1 MNQNLSVNKT
11 NFHMKGFALGLGL
24 KQRRNAT
31 RKSPI
36 LYTLLVLIIIQLWY
50 LVSKRVCQP
59 GTAIKCDKA
68 LLVIWDARI
77 LSQFP
82 ISEKQEMA
90 FLVFPEQLVVAPM
103 QIQRN
108 TRNSREYTAKLY
120 KNAG

>member
-1 MNQNLSVNKT
+1 
-11 NFHMKGFALGLGL
+11 MKGFALGLGL

-36 LYTLLVLIIIQLWY
+36 LYTLLVLIIIHLWY

-90 FLVFPEQLVVAPM
+90 FLVFLEQLVVAPT

-108 TRNSREYTAKLY
+108 TRNLGSTLQ
-120 KNAG
+120 NSAG